1 MKPMIAAMLLAAVAL
16 PAAAANV
23 QVTDVWA
30 RATMPGQK
38 VSAAY
43 MTIQSDVDAKLVGVA
58 SAAVPRVELH
68 EMKMDGEVMR
78 MREVRTLDLPKG
90 KPVKL
95 EPGGYHIMLMN
106 LGKPIAA
113 GDAVPLTL
121 TIETGG
127 KQETVE
133 VKADARGPGG
143 EPAQHM
149 HHHHWAA
156 GVQAPRIAPCV
167 RRSSSSAAP
176 AFRIRPGSGWPLSAA
191 SVSSAAHPVRVPFS
205 SRFSRRAVKAL
216 TSLKR
221 TRSSASRKTSRWVSD
236 GRIRRRGAM
245 RCTGQS

>member
-1 MKPMIAAMLLAAVAL
+1 MVQLDPIHKETAMKPMIAAMLLAAVAL

-95 EPGGYHIMLMN
+95 ESGGYHIMLMN

-121 TIETGG
+121 TIENGG

-143 EPAQHM
+143 EPAQHK
-149 HHHHWAA
+149 HHHH
-156 GVQAPRIAPCV
+156 
-167 RRSSSSAAP
+167 
-176 AFRIRPGSGWPLSAA
+176 
-191 SVSSAAHPVRVPFS
+191 
-205 SRFSRRAVKAL
+205 
-216 TSLKR
+216 
-221 TRSSASRKTSRWVSD
+221 
-236 GRIRRRGAM
+236 
-245 RCTGQS
+245 